1 MSEGLPVRGSCFSRC
16 YQVKMWSYWIGVGLN
31 SIPGI
36 VTRGKF
42 GHKGTKEEHHARVE
56 AEMGVVWSQAKDSWQ
71 PPGAGR
77 EA

>member
-56 AEMGVVWSQAKDSWQ
+56 AEMGVVWSQAKDS
-71 PPGAGR
+71 
-77 EA
+77 